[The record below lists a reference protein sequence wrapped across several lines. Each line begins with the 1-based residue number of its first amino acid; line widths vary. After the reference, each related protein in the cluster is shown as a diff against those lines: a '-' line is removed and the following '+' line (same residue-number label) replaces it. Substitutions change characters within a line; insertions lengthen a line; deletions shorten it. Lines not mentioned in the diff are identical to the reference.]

1 MQKMKIFQKIFS
13 AQNFFAVSS
22 VYSSER
28 RKKGTGTVATITENA
43 LETYL
48 IENQTHF
55 YRLAYSTLRS
65 REDALDAVQSAV
77 CAALEKRHTLRDPDA
92 LRTWFYRIL
101 MNVCNDQLRQRKRV
115 MLVPDEMLDAGTY
128 DDPAP
133 DDSLDQ
139 QVSQLPPEIQTVIRL
154 RFYEELSLQEIAGIT
169 GWNLSTVKTRLYN
182 GLKKLRVALE
192 GGAT

>member
-1 MQKMKIFQKIFS
+1 
-13 AQNFFAVSS
+13 
-22 VYSSER
+22 
-28 RKKGTGTVATITENA
+28 
-43 LETYL
+43 
-48 IENQTHF
+48 
-55 YRLAYSTLRS
+55 
-65 REDALDAVQSAV
+65 
-77 CAALEKRHTLRDPDA
+77 
-92 LRTWFYRIL
+92 
-101 MNVCNDQLRQRKRV
+101 
-115 MLVPDEMLDAGTY
+115 MLDAGTY

-182 GLKKLRVALE
+182 GLKKLRIALE